1 MALTDMAPEHTKLK
15 RSLLGPAI
23 FAVIGS
29 LIVLLPVLVFD
40 LDVGIFLSR
49 FFALPVVFLTLLF
62 IAMRLWDSNRRM
74 DGLAMI
80 AIFGITAFFVSAK
93 SLDLRYDTQWILN
106 SKSYK
111 TQLLSKPENPDEG
124 LKHIEWDGSG
134 FAGVA
139 NNHTYLVYDP
149 GDKLSADAKAGPS
162 GKLPGIPCKVVEV
175 QRMESHWYS
184 VQFYT
189 DTSWD
194 DCGLAQ

>member
-111 TQLLSKPENPDEG
+111 TQLFSKPENPDEG
-124 LKHIEWDGSG
+124 S
-134 FAGVA
+134 
-139 NNHTYLVYDP
+139 
-149 GDKLSADAKAGPS
+149 
-162 GKLPGIPCKVVEV
+162 
-175 QRMESHWYS
+175 
-184 VQFYT
+184 
-189 DTSWD
+189 
-194 DCGLAQ
+194 

>member
-1 MALTDMAPEHTKLK
+1 MPVTDMVPENAKLN

-29 LIVLLPVLVFD
+29 LIVLLPVLIFD
-40 LDVGIFLSR
+40 LDVAGFLSR
-49 FFALPVVFLTLLF
+49 FVALPVAFLTLLF
-62 IAMRLWDSNRRM
+62 IAMRLWDSNRRTA
-74 DGLAMI
+74 GLVMI
-80 AIFGITAFFVSAK
+80 AIFGITAFFVSAE
-93 SLDLRYDTQWILN
+93 SLDLRYDTRWILN

-111 TQLLSKPENPDEG
+111 TLLLSEPENPEEG

-139 NNHTYLVYDP
+139 NVHVYLVYDS
-149 GDKLSADAKAGPS
+149 GDKLSGAKVGPS
-162 GKLPGIPCKVVEV
+162 GKPPGIPCNFLEV